1 MGSEEAPES
10 EVSSMSFR
18 ETELTLGLP
27 GEGRPSSSA
36 VKCSTKRGIAATVAV
51 CKSGAGE
58 SHPAKAQVVGW
69 PPVRSCR
76 KNERFKYVKVGMDG
90 APYLRKVNLQG
101 YSNYQ
106 DLFQDLN
113 NLFNCSTIGANGEEN
128 KHMIGVKRMEY
139 VTTYEDKDSDW
150 MLVGDVPWKMK
161 LYTYIY
167 VFKFV
172 LLLSWLRS
180 SEADSGSFNVNKLAV
195 NGCTIVDCAQGTCRE
210 SDTSLLGFECDCYPG
225 WIKLQFGPFSSPCM
239 IPNCTLNLGCG
250 SESPSPPPPP
260 PPTFNLSDLC
270 SFAWCGDGSCKTTGS
285 DYECDCNDG
294 SANLLAKP
302 ALPCLKQCALG
313 TDCHGV
319 WLGKPP
325 GTSSSPPTTSSS
337 PPPYTP
343 SSHGRASRIQDSLK
357 ILLILVALFHQWL

>member
-1 MGSEEAPES
+1 
-10 EVSSMSFR
+10 
-18 ETELTLGLP
+18 
-27 GEGRPSSSA
+27 
-36 VKCSTKRGIAATVAV
+36 
-51 CKSGAGE
+51 
-58 SHPAKAQVVGW
+58 
-69 PPVRSCR
+69 
-76 KNERFKYVKVGMDG
+76 
-90 APYLRKVNLQG
+90 
-101 YSNYQ
+101 
-106 DLFQDLN
+106 
-113 NLFNCSTIGANGEEN
+113 
-128 KHMIGVKRMEY
+128 
-139 VTTYEDKDSDW
+139 
-150 MLVGDVPWKMK
+150 MK

-172 LLLSWLRS
+172 LILSWLRS

-195 NGCTIVDCAQGTCRE
+195 NACTIVDCAQGTCRE
-210 SDTSLLGFECDCYPG
+210 SDTSLLGFKCDCYPG
-225 WIKLQFGPFSSPCM
+225 WIKFQFG
-239 IPNCTLNLGCG
+239 TLNLGCG

-302 ALPCLKQCALG
+302 TLPCFKQCTSALG